1 MREARSP
8 RLREAGRPPRGGHTP
23 AAREQPR
30 RGPRRWQRHP
40 PASVA
45 VTAQTIRP
53 PGILPASQLSRH
65 GAETQGRPPR
75 LARSAD
81 LCRIENKG
89 VLCLGRRHEDPGRP
103 LGTRRA
109 RAGARNSAPT
119 PTNAFAARHVR
130 GPLAGAPPGRPPP
143 AKARHFGS
151 RGGHVVGTNTA
162 TPEQFAGPRGQPR
175 SRLCTSSMTVCQERW
190 PSTRLT
196 QDLSPHGWR

>member
-109 RAGARNSAPT
+109 RAGAGTRPRRPRTHSQLVTYEGRSRARLV
-119 PTNAFAARHVR
+119 AARHLLKRVISA
-130 GPLAGAPPGRPPP
+130 AGGVTLW
-143 AKARHFGS
+143 GQ
-151 RGGHVVGTNTA
+151 T
-162 TPEQFAGPRGQPR
+162 QQPR
-175 SRLCTSSMTVCQERW
+175 NGSQAHVASRAVDSAHRA
-190 PSTRLT
+190 
-196 QDLSPHGWR
+196 

>member
-103 LGTRRA
+103 LGSRRA
-109 RAGARNSAPT
+109 RAGPGTRPRRPQTHSQLVTYEGRSRARLV
-119 PTNAFAARHVR
+119 AARHLLKRVISA
-130 GPLAGAPPGRPPP
+130 AGEVTLWGQTQQLRNSSQAHV
-143 AKARHFGS
+143 AS
-151 RGGHVVGTNTA
+151 RAVDSAHRA
-162 TPEQFAGPRGQPR
+162 
-175 SRLCTSSMTVCQERW
+175 
-190 PSTRLT
+190 
-196 QDLSPHGWR
+196 